1 MELDFI
7 RERITELRM
16 KKGVSESRM
25 SSDLGHNKNYIQ
37 HIVSG
42 KSNPSVQE
50 LLYIIDYLGV
60 SPRLFFD
67 EGNQQS
73 ILAKDHRRAE
83 GHARIGFTVVDLN
96 DKQIERRQSVSPHRV
111 RAFLL
116 LVSINRTPNVNKMKS
131 T

>member
-16 KKGVSESRM
+16 KKGVSESKM

-60 SPRLFFD
+60 SPHLFFD

-73 ILAKDHRRAE
+73 ILAQKIIDGLKDLPE
-83 GHARIGFTVVDLN
+83 KD
-96 DKQIERRQSVSPHRV
+96 
-111 RAFLL
+111 LL
-116 LVSINRTPNVNKMKS
+116 LLISFINRLNEGKA
-131 T
+131 

>member
-25 SSDLGHNKNYIQ
+25 SSALGHNKNYIQ
-37 HIVSG
+37 HIVSR

-50 LLYIIDYLGV
+50 LLYIMDYLGV
-60 SPRLFFD
+60 SPCLFFD

-73 ILAKDHRRAE
+73 ILAQKIIDGLKDMPE
-83 GHARIGFTVVDLN
+83 KD
-96 DKQIERRQSVSPHRV
+96 
-111 RAFLL
+111 LL
-116 LVSINRTPNVNKMKS
+116 LPISFINRLNEGKA
-131 T
+131 

>member
-16 KKGVSESRM
+16 KQGISESKM
-25 SSDLGHNKNYIQ
+25 SGDLGHNKNYIQ

-60 SPRLFFD
+60 SPCLFFD
-67 EGNQQS
+67 EGNPQPV
-73 ILAKDHRRAE
+73 LAQKIIDGLKNMPE
-83 GHARIGFTVVDLN
+83 SD
-96 DKQIERRQSVSPHRV
+96 
-111 RAFLL
+111 LL
-116 LVSINRTPNVNKMKS
+116 LLISFINRMKEGKA
-131 T
+131 

>member
-67 EGNQQS
+67 EGKPAIDS
-73 ILAKDHRRAE
+73 GAKDHRRAE

-96 DKQIERRQSVSPHRV
+96 D
-111 RAFLL
+111 
-116 LVSINRTPNVNKMKS
+116 
-131 T
+131 

>member
-1 MELDFI
+1 MELEFI
-7 RERITELRM
+7 RHRITELRL

-60 SPRLFFD
+60 SPCLFFD
-67 EGNQQS
+67 EGNQQPV
-73 ILAKDHRRAE
+73 LAQKIIDGLKDMSESDLLLLISFINRM
-83 GHARIGFTVVDLN
+83 RIG
-96 DKQIERRQSVSPHRV
+96 K
-111 RAFLL
+111 A
-116 LVSINRTPNVNKMKS
+116 
-131 T
+131 